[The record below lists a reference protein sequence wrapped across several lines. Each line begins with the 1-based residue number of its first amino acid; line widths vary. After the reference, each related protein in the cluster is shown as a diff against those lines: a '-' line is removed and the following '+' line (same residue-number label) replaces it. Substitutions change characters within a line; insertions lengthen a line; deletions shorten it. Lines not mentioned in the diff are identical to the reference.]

1 MNTANLNI
9 PSAEELEKY
18 EQIKPGYSDRILT
31 LIEKDNE
38 FTQTAFI
45 KEYNTKTIL
54 SAFYIILLFGFLCKQ
69 FSYLKLNHREFVC
82 LT

>member
-31 LIEKDNE
+31 LP
-38 FTQTAFI
+38 
-45 KEYNTKTIL
+45 
-54 SAFYIILLFGFLCKQ
+54 LLQ
-69 FSYLKLNHREFVC
+69 SKLTNHLVRITGLEPA
-82 LT
+82 

>member
-54 SAFYIILLFGFLCKQ
+54 SAFWQSKAFA
-69 FSYLKLNHREFVC
+69 KLNG
-82 LT
+82 

>member
-31 LIEKDNE
+31 LIEKDN
-38 FTQTAFI
+38 
-45 KEYNTKTIL
+45 
-54 SAFYIILLFGFLCKQ
+54 
-69 FSYLKLNHREFVC
+69 
-82 LT
+82 